1 MKSAAIAAIL
11 AVVAVPV
18 TVQGMQAPARA
29 PAELPDHRIVVLDE
43 LELDMAPAE
52 TRYCDASVP
61 TGSRLGAVRRC
72 RTKTEREQARQ
83 EARTTVERIQAMKP
97 TLCAPPNPC

>member
-11 AVVAVPV
+11 AVVAVPM
-18 TVQGMQAPARA
+18 TVQGMQAPAKA
-29 PAELPDHRIVVLDE
+29 PTEK
-43 LELDMAPAE
+43 
-52 TRYCDASVP
+52 RYCEVNQP

-72 RTKTEREQARQ
+72 RTKAEREQAKQ